1 MKNPIE
7 SNWNGT
13 FGKFACVYGGIRTEE
28 FSHDDAKS
36 FTASIADNP
45 TDELSWLALADR
57 LEDEGN
63 PAHHMLRL
71 LFTPGYEAPAGFK
84 GEIIRGGNYF
94 ENGSNYTETR
104 CVSWGEDGDHY
115 EFKGFTHHYWSN
127 GNWRSPIDRAAA
139 IAMLTKEGGSRV
151 AKWLNLRV
159 TGVLK
164 PRTRVVVAGKEVIVN
179 RPGSDKAVN
188 HTLATT
194 IEVPAECKHTYPCWG
209 GQSVNCIEFAY
220 MGFTVTALVRD
231 VEAVA

>member
-1 MKNPIE
+1 MSKAIE
-7 SNWNGT
+7 SNWNGV
-13 FGKFACVYGGIRTEE
+13 FGKFACVYGGLRTQE

-45 TDELSWLALADR
+45 TDETGWLALADR

-63 PAHHMLRL
+63 AAHHMIRI
-71 LFTPGYEAPAGFK
+71 LFDASYEAPAGFK
-84 GEIIRGGNYF
+84 GEINRGGNYF
-94 ENGSNYTETR
+94 ENGQTYTENR

-127 GNWRSPIDRAAA
+127 GNWRAPISRQEA
-139 IAMLTKEGGSRV
+139 IAMLTKEGGPRV
-151 AKWLNLRV
+151 AKWLNLRI

-164 PRTRVVVAGKEVIVN
+164 PRARVVAAGKEVIVT

-194 IEVPAECKHTYPCWG
+194 IEIPADHTHTYPSWG
-209 GQSVNCIEFAY
+209 GRVVNCIEFLY
-220 MGFTVTALVRD
+220 MGHTVTVLIRD
-231 VEAVA
+231 IEAVA